1 MGESRRV
8 LVVDDVEMVR
18 ESIIDIINIMD
29 GFEVAGEASNG
40 AEALRQVE
48 GLNPDLITLDVVMPG
63 MNGITALKHL
73 MINHP
78 TPAVMISSLTQEGA
92 ESAFESIRFGAVDFI
107 PKLSKLDEIGL
118 EKQREEVITKLRWA
132 AKVDVESIRYIP
144 ASSSDGLAE
153 ASQRTERLVAI
164 GAAQG
169 GYASLMKILPRLPHD
184 FPATL
189 VAVLYEH
196 ERYVDA
202 FVDYINRYCRIR
214 VERAV
219 DGAALRAGVCYISAG
234 EDYVTL
240 RHVEGGVGLHVHP
253 APFDSQ
259 RGSFNRVLYSA
270 TDMLG
275 DKVAGLVLSGTGDD
289 GAEGL
294 AEVARVGGLALVQ
307 SPSTCL
313 VPEMAETALAYSG
326 EGEVVSDPHVADQL
340 INHFM

>member
-8 LVVDDVEMVR
+8 LVVDDVTMVR
-18 ESIIDIINIMD
+18 ESLIDIINIMD
-29 GFEVAGEASNG
+29 GFELAGEASDG
-40 AEALRQVE
+40 AEALRMAE
-48 GLNPDLITLDVVMPG
+48 RLNPDLITLDIVMPG

-73 MINHP
+73 MIHHP
-78 TPAVMISSLTQEGA
+78 TPTVMISSLTQEGA

-107 PKLSKLDEIGL
+107 PKLSKLDDVGL
-118 EKQREEVITKLRWA
+118 EKQREEVVTKLRWA
-132 AKVDVESIRYIP
+132 SRVDVEAIRYIP
-144 ASSSDGLAE
+144 AASRNHASAE
-153 ASQRTERLVAI
+153 SVPTQRLVAM

-169 GYASLMKILPRLPHD
+169 GYASLMKILPRLPAD
-184 FPATL
+184 YPATL

-202 FVDYINRYCRIR
+202 FVDYINRFCRIR

-219 DGAALRAGVCYISAG
+219 DGAPLHAGVCYISAG

-240 RHVEGGVGLHVHP
+240 RHVGEGVGLHVHP

-270 TDMLG
+270 TDMLA
-275 DKVAGLVLSGTGDD
+275 DKVTGVVLSGAGDD

-294 AEVARVGGLALVQ
+294 AEVARVGGWAVVQ
-307 SPSTCL
+307 SPRTCL
-313 VPEMAETALAYSG
+313 VAEMAESALAYCGDSA
-326 EGEVVSDPHVADQL
+326 VSDSHVSDQL
-340 INHFM
+340 LRIV